1 MTSSA
6 CVCVLQVLEEMSENS
21 KQRIEAVMK
30 AFKLTFDAPVNYDP
44 KTTPSNTDFL
54 NMADESVRRL
64 VKMAKHLEFF
74 QRLDQDDQITLLKG
88 AVLEVLV
95 LRSAKM
101 FDSRGKSWSVQ
112 SKDGEQKSVSAMGL
126 SFGDNEDAHFMQ
138 QYQQF
143 VVSLLTA
150 TMRDNVILMVL
161 MVMTLFSPDRGRLSR
176 KDMVVEAQE
185 EYASILKE
193 YCERRYPK
201 EKLMFARILQ
211 KLADIR
217 DISETHSKMLLHYKS
232 DELVPLIVE
241 IFNLS
246 R

>member
-1 MTSSA
+1 MF
-6 CVCVLQVLEEMSENS
+6 LQVLEEMSENS
-21 KQRIEAVMK
+21 KQRIDAVMK
-30 AFKLTFDAPVNYDP
+30 AFRLTFDAPVNYDL
-44 KTTPSNTDFL
+44 KTMPSNMDFL

-112 SKDGEQKSVSAMGL
+112 KDGEQKSVSAMGL
-126 SFGDNEDAHFMQ
+126 QLGDNEDAHFMQ
-138 QYQQF
+138 QYQHF
-143 VVSLLTA
+143 VMTLLTA
-150 TMRDNVILMVL
+150 TMRDNVILMIL
-161 MVMTLFSPDRGRLSR
+161 MVMTLFSPDRGRLAR

-232 DELVPLIVE
+232 DDLVPLIVE

>member
-1 MTSSA
+1 
-6 CVCVLQVLEEMSENS
+6 MSETS
-21 KQRIEAVMK
+21 KNLIEAVMK
-30 AFKLTFDAPVNYDP
+30 AFRLSFDAPVNYDP
-44 KTTPSNTDFL
+44 KTAPSNVDFL

-112 SKDGEQKSVSAMGL
+112 KDGEQKSVSAMGL
-126 SFGDNEDAHFMQ
+126 QLGDNEDAHFMQ
-138 QYQQF
+138 QYQHF
-143 VVSLLTA
+143 VMTLLTA
-150 TMRDNVILMVL
+150 TMRDNVILMIL
-161 MVMTLFSPDRGRLSR
+161 MVMTLFSPDRGRLAR

-232 DELVPLIVE
+232 DDLVPLIVE

>member
-1 MTSSA
+1 
-6 CVCVLQVLEEMSENS
+6 MSENS
-21 KQRIEAVMK
+21 KQRIDAVMK
-30 AFKLTFDAPVNYDP
+30 AFRLTFDAPVNYDL
-44 KTTPSNTDFL
+44 KTMPSNMDFL

-112 SKDGEQKSVSAMGL
+112 KDGEQKSVSAMGL
-126 SFGDNEDAHFMQ
+126 QLGDNEDAHFMQ
-138 QYQQF
+138 QYQHF
-143 VVSLLTA
+143 VMTLLTA
-150 TMRDNVILMVL
+150 TMRDNVILMIL
-161 MVMTLFSPDRGRLSR
+161 MVMTLFSPDRGRLAR

-232 DELVPLIVE
+232 DDLVPLIVE

>member
-1 MTSSA
+1 M
-6 CVCVLQVLEEMSENS
+6 LQVLEQMSETS
-21 KQRIEAVMK
+21 KNLIEAVMK
-30 AFKLTFDAPVNYDP
+30 AFRLSFDAPVNYDP
-44 KTTPSNTDFL
+44 KTAPSNVDFL

-64 VKMAKHLEFF
+64 VKMAKHLEMF

-126 SFGDNEDAHFMQ
+126 QCGDNEDAHFMQ
-138 QYQQF
+138 QYQHF
-143 VVSLLTA
+143 VVSLLQS
-150 TMRDNVILMVL
+150 TMRDNVILMIL
-161 MVMTLFSPDRGRLSR
+161 MIMTLFSPDRGRLTR
-176 KDMVVEAQE
+176 KDLVVQAQE
-185 EYASILKE
+185 DYASILKE
-193 YCERRYPK
+193 YCEKRYPK
-201 EKLMFARILQ
+201 EKPMFAKILQ

-241 IFNLS
+241 IFNFS